1 MKVIRNNIF
10 VALLLLMLAATA
22 LASVLTVI
30 TVQAEAQVH

>member
-1 MKVIRNNIF
+1 
-10 VALLLLMLAATA
+10 LMLAATA